1 LIKAGAEGRAGVL
14 SENRLIMPRMSMGKL
29 VLLYAAYFLG
39 CNSLM
44 SAQLAQ
50 AALAK
55 TQNAGVCRPSSSS
68 VGEQSSSPQVT
79 VAELLLEGDLHM
91 AISEQERIAASL
103 KRREYSGSPE
113 GVASEV
119 AERVRAAWQNRGYF
133 KVEVQEDAKTL
144 TSGPGTN
151 RIAVAVQVVE
161 GPQYRLEK
169 ITFKNNRAISNAH
182 ALRSLFPIK
191 DGDVF
196 SREQIAKGLE
206 TLRNAY
212 GDMGYINLT
221 SIPNTH
227 LDEARMLI
235 GLDIDIDEGKQF
247 LVRSVN
253 VLGLDE
259 NVSRD
264 TQKDLLVKP
273 GDIYNRRLAS
283 MFVRDHISLM
293 PTDTSPESR
302 IHLNPDEKTGTVVVT
317 FDFRFCPTE

>member
-29 VLLYAAYFLG
+29 VLLYAAYFVG
-39 CNSLM
+39 CHSLM

-50 AALAK
+50 PALAK
-55 TQNAGVCRPSSSS
+55 TQNVGVCLPSSSS

-133 KVEVQEDAKTL
+133 KVEVQEDTKTL
-144 TSGPGTN
+144 TSGPGRN

-169 ITFKNNRAISNAH
+169 IAFKNNRAISNAH

-191 DGDVF
+191 DGDIF

-206 TLRNAY
+206 NLGKAY
-212 GDMGYINLT
+212 GDLGYIDLT
-221 SIPNTH
+221 SIPSTH
-227 LDEARMLI
+227 LDDARMLI

-264 TQKDLLVKP
+264 TQKDLLVRP
-273 GDIYNRRLAS
+273 GDIYNRRLATR
-283 MFVRDHISLM
+283 FVRDHISLM
-293 PTDTSPESR
+293 PPNTSPESR
-302 IHLNPDEKTGTVVVT
+302 IHLKPDEKTGIVVVT

>member
-1 LIKAGAEGRAGVL
+1 
-14 SENRLIMPRMSMGKL
+14 
-29 VLLYAAYFLG
+29 
-39 CNSLM
+39 
-44 SAQLAQ
+44 
-50 AALAK
+50 
-55 TQNAGVCRPSSSS
+55 
-68 VGEQSSSPQVT
+68 
-79 VAELLLEGDLHM
+79 M

-227 LDEARMLI
+227 LDA
-235 GLDIDIDEGKQF
+235 
-247 LVRSVN
+247 
-253 VLGLDE
+253 
-259 NVSRD
+259 
-264 TQKDLLVKP
+264 
-273 GDIYNRRLAS
+273 
-283 MFVRDHISLM
+283 
-293 PTDTSPESR
+293 
-302 IHLNPDEKTGTVVVT
+302 
-317 FDFRFCPTE
+317 C